1 MIRFKLTPAAELD
14 LLQIAYFGIENFG
27 VAQSEHYR
35 DKLHQRFNEIA
46 ERPELYPA
54 IDDIREGY
62 RRSVCGSH
70 SIYYRIHTEYVEIM
84 RIIGRENF

>member
-1 MIRFKLTPAAELD
+1 MIKFKLTPTAELD
-14 LLQIAYFGIENFG
+14 LLQIAYCGIEHFG
-27 VAQSEHYR
+27 LAQSERYR
-35 DKLHQRFNEIA
+35 DKLYRRFHEKA

-70 SIYYRIHTEYVEIM
+70 SIYYRIQTEYIEIM